1 MSIADEIER
10 LQRLR
15 DSGALT
21 EDEFAQAKA
30 ALLNKD
36 VSQSNF
42 KLPGGASKWWTVGLH
57 LSQFAGY
64 AVPLAGF
71 VVPIVIWQ
79 VVKDDYP
86 EIDEHGRTIA
96 NWIIS
101 HLLYILIS
109 GLLVFVGIGIPLLI
123 VLGILGIVFPII
135 GAIRASAGRCWSY
148 PLTIEFLSPRI

>member
-15 DSGALT
+15 DSGALS

-30 ALLNKD
+30 ALLSKD
-36 VSQSNF
+36 GSQSNF

-79 VVKDDYP
+79 VVKEDHP
-86 EIDEHGRTIA
+86 EIDEHGRELDYQPSA
-96 NWIIS
+96 LHFAQRAAGACRHRDS
-101 HLLYILIS
+101 VVDRAGHS
-109 GLLVFVGIGIPLLI
+109 GNRLPDHRGHSSQRWSLLVV
-123 VLGILGIVFPII
+123 
-135 GAIRASAGRCWSY
+135 SSDD
-148 PLTIEFLSPRI
+148 

>member
-21 EDEFAQAKA
+21 EDEFAQSKA
-30 ALLNKD
+30 ALLSKD
-36 VSQSNF
+36 GSQTNF
-42 KLPGGASKWWTVGLH
+42 NLPGDASKWWTVGLH

-79 VVKDDYP
+79 IVKEDHP
-86 EIDEHGRTIA
+86 EVDEHDRELDHQSSALYLAQWATGVCRHRHSVVDRA
-96 NWIIS
+96 GHFGNRLPDHRS
-101 HLLYILIS
+101 HS
-109 GLLVFVGIGIPLLI
+109 SQRGSLLVV
-123 VLGILGIVFPII
+123 
-135 GAIRASAGRCWSY
+135 S
-148 PLTIEFLSPRI
+148 TDD